1 MVRHRYEKVGDFW
14 LPAENHSKSLIRMG
28 GQAVL
33 SIEYKEYKIN
43 EAATVPFSTEV
54 AEKSKAVLALAD

>member
-1 MVRHRYEKVGDFW
+1 
-14 LPAENHSKSLIRMG
+14 MG

-54 AEKSKAVLALAD
+54 AEKSKAVLALTD